1 MLLRKFSS
9 VLLKQKNHKIICSII
24 SQKKSWWLVIS
35 DWNFTLWFLIVFFM
49 FPWIFH
55 RKIFKNVEVLYRVF
69 SYFPTFS
76 KYHSKIFNIKVMRKN
91 VNSLVFCDTL
101 YAGQADTCPDCNQAS
116 HPSRPGHSANT
127 AGFKPEKTSG
137 SMETGNNKTR
147 KYDPLVRI
155 WKNYPP
161 DPAQ

>member
-1 MLLRKFSS
+1 
-9 VLLKQKNHKIICSII
+9 
-24 SQKKSWWLVIS
+24 
-35 DWNFTLWFLIVFFM
+35 
-49 FPWIFH
+49 
-55 RKIFKNVEVLYRVF
+55 
-69 SYFPTFS
+69 
-76 KYHSKIFNIKVMRKN
+76 MRKN

-147 KYDPLVRI
+147 KYDPLARI

-161 DPAQ
+161 DPAQLKKPDNSVGMKYKKYVLIYIRCYR